1 MSETVRIRVGRK
13 VLYSE
18 SATVRRAAFITA
30 FSGSGA
36 ATLLTLTVLTDAN
49 ANGVVRVQ
57 NVPLSAVSFDA
68 GADAV

>member
-18 SATVRRAAFITA
+18 SATVRRAAIITA
-30 FSGSGA
+30 ISGTGTT
-36 ATLLTLTVLTDAN
+36 TLLTLTVFTDAN
-49 ANGVVRVQ
+49 ANGVARVQ
-57 NVPLSAVSFDA
+57 NVSLSAVSFDA